1 MKRKLEGFIKVYPLQ
16 NSFSR
21 RQMTKPLRFP
31 DNLNSKK
38 MKAQSQSIRG

>member
-16 NSFSR
+16 NFVLS
-21 RQMTKPLRFP
+21 QIDEKPQRFL